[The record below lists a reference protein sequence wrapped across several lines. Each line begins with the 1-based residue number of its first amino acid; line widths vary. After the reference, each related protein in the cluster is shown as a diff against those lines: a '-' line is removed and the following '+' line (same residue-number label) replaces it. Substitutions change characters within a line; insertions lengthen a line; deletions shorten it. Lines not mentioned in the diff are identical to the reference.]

1 MDSPF
6 TQTSALRI
14 AVLGA
19 LAAVALSGCGGSK
32 VLRKPEPLAVT
43 PSLAAASDQRL
54 AATLDWVI
62 VRDGPGAWA
71 KNVDWD
77 EYLIRVQN
85 LSDEPIRVTNIT
97 VSDSLGTRIDIGR
110 NRRQLVEGTKQ
121 TKRRYKD
128 ERLKVKAGVS
138 AGLLMATGGVSAAA
152 AAAVGMSAVVG
163 YSSAAS
169 LSSALVTGTIVAP
182 ALVIG
187 GFVRGV
193 NNSKVNRRIQSRQTR
208 LPAVLREDE
217 EKSLDI
223 FFPLAPSPR
232 QIELTY
238 IDSKGHH
245 IVVIDTRTALDRLH
259 LEPAGK

>member
-6 TQTSALRI
+6 TQTSVMRI
-14 AVLGA
+14 AAFGA

-32 VLRKPEPLAVT
+32 VLRKPEPLPVMQ
-43 PSLAAASDQRL
+43 SLAATSDQRL

-62 VRDGPGAWA
+62 VRDGPGTWA

-77 EYLIRVQN
+77 EYLIRVEN
-85 LSDEPIRVTNIT
+85 LSDKPIRVTNIT
-97 VSDSLGTRIDIGR
+97 VSDSLGTRIHIGR
-110 NRRQLVEGTKQ
+110 NRDQLVEGTKK

-193 NNSKVNRRIQSRQTR
+193 HNSKVNRRIESRRTR
-208 LPAVLREDE
+208 LPAVLQAAQER
-217 EKSLDI
+217 SLDI

-238 IDSKGHH
+238 IDSQGLH
-245 IVVIDTRTALDRLH
+245 ILIIDTHTALDGLH
-259 LEPAGK
+259 LE

>member
-6 TQTSALRI
+6 TQTSAMRI
-14 AVLGA
+14 AVFGA

-43 PSLAAASDQRL
+43 RSLAAASDQRL

-97 VSDSLGTRIDIGR
+97 VLDSLGTRIDIGR
-110 NRRQLVEGTKQ
+110 NRRQLVDGTKQ

-128 ERLKVKAGVS
+128 ERLKVKAGAS
-138 AGLLMATGGVSAAA
+138 AGLLMAAGGVSAAV
-152 AAAVGMSAVVG
+152 AAAVATSAVAG
-163 YSSAAS
+163 YSSVAAAN
-169 LSSALVTGTIVAP
+169 SALVTGIIVAP

-187 GFVRGV
+187 GFVRVV
-193 NNSKVNRRIQSRQTR
+193 NNSKVNRRIESRRTR
-208 LPAVLREDE
+208 LPAVLQEAQDR
-217 EKSLDI
+217 SLDI
-223 FFPLAPSPR
+223 FFPLAPSP
-232 QIELTY
+232 QHIELTY
-238 IDSKGHH
+238 VDSQGPH
-245 IVVIDTRTALDRLH
+245 ILVIDTQTALDGLH
-259 LEPAGK
+259 LEQAGK

>member
-6 TQTSALRI
+6 TQSSALRM

-19 LAAVALSGCGGSK
+19 LAVVALSGCGGSK
-32 VLRKPEPLAVT
+32 VLRKPEPLPVT
-43 PSLAAASDQRL
+43 QSLAAASDQRL

-62 VRDGPGAWA
+62 VRDGPGTWA

-85 LSDEPIRVTNIT
+85 LTDKPIRVTNIT
-97 VSDSLGTRIDIGR
+97 VFDSLGTRIDIGR
-110 NRRQLVEGTKQ
+110 NRGRLIEGTRR

-128 ERLKVKAGVS
+128 DRLKVKAGVS
-138 AGLLMATGGVSAAA
+138 AGLLMTTGGVSAAA
-152 AAAVGMSAVVG
+152 AAAVGFAAVAG
-163 YSSAAS
+163 YSNAAS
-169 LSSALVTGTIVAP
+169 LSSALLTGTIVAP

-187 GFVRGV
+187 GFVRGLHD
-193 NNSKVNRRIQSRQTR
+193 SKVDRRIGSRQTR
-208 LPAVLREDE
+208 LPVVLQEAQ
-217 EKSLDI
+217 EKRLDI

-238 IDSKGHH
+238 VDSQGHH
-245 IVVIDTRTALDRLH
+245 ILIIDTHTALDGLH
-259 LEPAGK
+259 LEQTGK

>member
-6 TQTSALRI
+6 TQTSAMRI
-14 AVLGA
+14 VVFGA
-19 LAAVALSGCGGSK
+19 LAAVGLSGCGGSK
-32 VLRKPEPLAVT
+32 VLRNPKPLAVT
-43 PSLAAASDQRL
+43 QSLAATSDQRL

-62 VRDGPGAWA
+62 VRDGPGTWA

-97 VSDSLGTRIDIGR
+97 VFDSLGTRIDIGR
-110 NRRQLVEGTKQ
+110 NRRQLVEGTRQ

-138 AGLLMATGGVSAAA
+138 AGLLTTTGGASAAA
-152 AAAVGMSAVVG
+152 AAAVGFAAIAG

-193 NNSKVNRRIQSRQTR
+193 NDSKVNRRIQSRQTR
-208 LPAVLREDE
+208 LPAVLQAAQER
-217 EKSLDI
+217 SLDI
-223 FFPLAPSPR
+223 FFPLAPSP
-232 QIELTY
+232 QHMELTY
-238 IDSKGHH
+238 VDSQGPH
-245 IVVIDTRTALDRLH
+245 ILIIDTHTALDGLH
-259 LEPAGK
+259 LE